1 MFIFKFIY
9 FKKRNYIQMC
19 NCHKIQYDPFGRIL
33 NSGEIEKNL
42 QIINFK
48 IYEDVDLLIVESK
61 KKIKER
67 KSKYFI

>member
-1 MFIFKFIY
+1 
-9 FKKRNYIQMC
+9 MC